1 MSLAAAKTE
10 PSAHGRIPVLDIGAY
25 LAGEAG
31 AAAPLARAIARTCE
45 DTGFLVVANH
55 GVPQQLVDDTFAVAQ
70 QFFARPEP
78 DKLALKI
85 GKYNIGYLPFGGQVV
100 RHSPVNKNTR
110 PNFSE
115 SFYITRDRAPDHP
128 DIVNNKP
135 LVGLNRWPEDMP
147 EFRAATTAY
156 YRAMEAMT
164 TRLVPLFALALDL
177 PADYFAAAFAEP
189 NCTIRLIH
197 YPPHPSPEDN
207 EFGFAPHTDN
217 NFITFLAQSKLPGLE
232 VRTAE
237 GDWIRPPAVPGTFV
251 VNTGAM
257 LARYSNDRFRA
268 TPHRVINR
276 NDRSRYACPFFLGP
290 NHDVVVEPVPSCVGP
305 DNPPKYEPT
314 TYGAFTQHLLTLNFA
329 HRQAAAAA
337 STRGKLND
345 GQAGAGSA
353 VLRWRRR
360 SARFMTPATTIRGR
374 MPTLRRPST
383 RCSRPPAANEA
394 PAPTHA
400 MTNSAVPWTR
410 PRSSGRCDAV
420 IWVVPAM

>member
-1 MSLAAAKTE
+1 MSAAAPSPALAAAE
-10 PSAHGRIPVLDIGAY
+10 HGRIPVLDIGPY
-25 LAGEAG
+25 LAGDAG
-31 AAAPLARAIARTCE
+31 AAAPLARAIARTCA

-55 GVPQQLVDDTFAVAQ
+55 GVAPRLVEDTFAVAA

-85 GKYNIGYLPFGGQVV
+85 GQYNIGYLPFGGQVV
-100 RHSPVNKNTR
+100 RHSPVNKNTK

-135 LVGLNRWPEDMP
+135 LVGLNRWPPDMP

-156 YRAMEAMT
+156 YAAMEAMA
-164 TRLVPLFALALDL
+164 TRLVPIVALALDL
-177 PADYFAAAFAEP
+177 PADYFAEAFAAP

-197 YPPHPSPEDN
+197 YPPHPDPEDN

-217 NFITFLAQSKLPGLE
+217 NFLTFLAQSALPGLE

-237 GDWIRPPAVPGTFV
+237 GEWIRPPAVPGTFV

-276 NDRSRYACPFFLGP
+276 NSASRYAIPFFRRAEPRLGRRLR
-290 NHDVVVEPVPSCVGP
+290 P
-305 DNPPKYEPT
+305 D
-314 TYGAFTQHLLTLNFA
+314 L
-329 HRQAAAAA
+329 
-337 STRGKLND
+337 
-345 GQAGAGSA
+345 
-353 VLRWRRR
+353 RR
-360 SARFMTPATTIRGR
+360 SRQPAALRADD
-374 MPTLRRPST
+374 LRRLHPAPADPEL
-383 RCSRPPAANEA
+383 RPP
-394 PAPTHA
+394 
-400 MTNSAVPWTR
+400 TR
-410 PRSSGRCDAV
+410 RG
-420 IWVVPAM
+420 

>member
-1 MSLAAAKTE
+1 M
-10 PSAHGRIPVLDIGAY
+10 LDIGAY

-55 GVPQQLVDDTFAVAQ
+55 GVPPATGRRHL
-70 QFFARPEP
+70 RRRRSNSSRGPKP

-100 RHSPVNKNTR
+100 RHSPVNKNTK

-135 LVGLNRWPEDMP
+135 LVGLNRWPDGHARVP
-147 EFRAATTAY
+147 RRDDGVL
-156 YRAMEAMT
+156 RAMEAMT
-164 TRLVPLFALALDL
+164 TRLVPLVRAGARSAGRLFRRGLRRAELHDPADPL
-177 PADYFAAAFAEP
+177 PA
-189 NCTIRLIH
+189 
-197 YPPHPSPEDN
+197 
-207 EFGFAPHTDN
+207 APDRRRTTSSASRR
-217 NFITFLAQSKLPGLE
+217 IPTTTSSRSWRSRRCPGLE

-237 GDWIRPPAVPGTFV
+237 GEWIRPPAVPGTFV

-276 NDRSRYACPFFLGP
+276 NDRSRYASRSSSGRTTMSSSSR
-290 NHDVVVEPVPSCVGP
+290 VPTCVGP

-314 TYGAFTQHLLTLNFA
+314 TYGAFTQRLLTLNFA
-329 HRQAAAAA
+329 HRQAGG
-337 STRGKLND
+337 SGEY
-345 GQAGAGSA
+345 AG
-353 VLRWRRR
+353 
-360 SARFMTPATTIRGR
+360 
-374 MPTLRRPST
+374 
-383 RCSRPPAANEA
+383 
-394 PAPTHA
+394 
-400 MTNSAVPWTR
+400 
-410 PRSSGRCDAV
+410 
-420 IWVVPAM
+420 